1 VTLEAL
7 LRATC
12 DTLNDT
18 GIPFM
23 LTGSVA
29 TAFHGASR
37 ATMDVDFVIDPTMAQ
52 LDVLVTRMLASGAY
66 VSLEAAHDAFRDR
79 TMFNVIDPDTGW
91 KADLMIR
98 KDRPFSEMEFGRR
111 QTAEFFGTEIHVA
124 SLEDIVLSKLE
135 WAKLGGSARQLDDVR
150 GLLRI
155 RAGDVDLAY
164 IERWIDVLGVRAQWE
179 LASTNKDRS

>member
-1 VTLEAL
+1 
-7 LRATC
+7 
-12 DTLNDT
+12 
-18 GIPFM
+18 
-23 LTGSVA
+23 LTHSC
-29 TAFHGASR
+29 
-37 ATMDVDFVIDPTMAQ
+37 AQ
-52 LDVLVTRMLASGAY
+52 LDLLVTRMRASGAY

-79 TMFNVIDPDTGW
+79 AMFNVIDPETGW
-91 KADLMIR
+91 KADLIIR

-111 QTAEFFGTEIHVA
+111 QTAEFFGTVIHVA

-164 IERWIDVLGVRAQWE
+164 LERWIDVLGVRTQWE
-179 LASTNKDRS
+179 LASTEDDRT

>member
-1 VTLEAL
+1 MTLEAL
-7 LRATC
+7 LRAAC
-12 DTLNDT
+12 DALRDT
-18 GIPFM
+18 GVPFM

-52 LDVLVTRMLASGAY
+52 LDLLVTRIVASGAY
-66 VSLEAAHDAFRDR
+66 VSLEAAHDAFRTR
-79 TMFNVIDPDTGW
+79 AMFNVIDPDTGW
-91 KADLMIR
+91 KADLIIR
-98 KDRPFSEMEFGRR
+98 KDRPFSVMEFERR
-111 QTAEFFGTEIHVA
+111 ETAEFFGTVIHVA
-124 SLEDIVLSKLE
+124 TLEDVVLSKLE

-164 IERWIDVLGVRAQWE
+164 IERWVDVLGVRAQWQF
-179 LASTNKDRS
+179 ASTDNGRS